1 MVVDLPPG
9 TSDAPLTIM
18 HTLHLHG
25 FVVVTTPQDLAVMDA
40 KRSVNMIK
48 KMNIDILGIV
58 ENMAGPIFGEG
69 GGEHL
74 ASDLDV
80 PFLGRIQLDKMF
92 SDYGKDLA
100 TLKHKNA
107 AETYKEI
114 AENTLKSVSESTLH
128 NDGVVT
134 D

>member
-1 MVVDLPPG
+1 
-9 TSDAPLTIM
+9 
-18 HTLHLHG
+18 
-25 FVVVTTPQDLAVMDA
+25 
-40 KRSVNMIK
+40 
-48 KMNIDILGIV
+48 
-58 ENMAGPIFGEG
+58 
-69 GGEHL
+69 
-74 ASDLDV
+74 
-80 PFLGRIQLDKMF
+80 MF